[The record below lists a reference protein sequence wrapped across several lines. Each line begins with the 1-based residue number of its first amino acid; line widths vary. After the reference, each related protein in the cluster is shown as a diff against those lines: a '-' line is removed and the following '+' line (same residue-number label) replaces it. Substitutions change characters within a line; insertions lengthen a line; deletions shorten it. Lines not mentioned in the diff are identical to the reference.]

1 MDRLVIAIVHRA
13 DSEVVGDALREAGHR
28 FTVVPSVGGFLGAD
42 NATFLIGCDRD
53 AVDSVL
59 AVVERTSSHREIE
72 VPLVLLGRLKDW
84 QASIVPHGAATVFVI
99 KVERSA
105 QL

>member
-1 MDRLVIAIVHRA
+1 VDRLVIAIVHRA
-13 DSEVVGDALREAGHR
+13 DSEVVGDALRQAGHR

-42 NATFLIGCDRD
+42 NATFLIGCDRG
-53 AVDSVL
+53 AVDGVL
-59 AVVERTSSHREIE
+59 AVVEQASSHRQVE

-84 QASIVPHGAATVFVI
+84 QASVVPHGGATAFVI
-99 KVERSA
+99 EVERAA